1 MMRMAQNIKF
11 WPSRPNGRQS
21 RLRQKE
27 VKFQI
32 YKYLSYFHNS
42 LNLSI
47 SIYALLRLE
56 VLGEERVA
64 AITHGSD
71 TLHRC
76 LYQVRL
82 PKKVCAF
89 LLN

>member
-27 VKFQI
+27 VNFQI

-64 AITHGSD
+64 AVTSHIAWVW
-71 TLHRC
+71 RC
-76 LYQVRL
+76 AYMYTSTFNDNN
-82 PKKVCAF
+82 AF
-89 LLN
+89 